1 MIKISVVGLG
11 FMGQNHLRVLS
22 EIGQY
27 KIDYIFDKDKKKV
40 KKLSKQYNVKSCNN
54 LGEIS
59 RSSDAVILSTPTQ
72 DHLKYL
78 KFFSKTKLKIF
89 VEKPIVSN
97 LKQLLKIKKQLKNK
111 ILQCGFIERYNSVTP
126 VLKKFLNKN
135 NVVSIEFK
143 RTDKLSDRIKDV
155 DVIHDLMIHDID
167 LSIFFN
173 GKIKKVYANGY
184 KNKNKISYVTATL
197 IHDNNV
203 ISKIEASRITQKKIR
218 QINITTLKEYISA
231 NLISKEIKINQQT
244 NLNFSMK
251 RNRPVTITS
260 NEQKVLVDQNEALK
274 KELLEFLKLCRNKKV
289 KVPNLIESL
298 YILRICKKIEESIEK
313 NL

>member
-1 MIKISVVGLG
+1 MKKILKILFIIIFYYLPVTSQAEIKPIIEGNTDAKIKI
-11 FMGQNHLRVLS
+11 
-22 EIGQY
+22 I
-27 KIDYIFDKDKKKV
+27 IFESLTCSHCASFHKKV
-40 KKLSKQYNVKSCNN
+40 YPS
-54 LGEIS
+54 
-59 RSSDAVILSTPTQ
+59 
-72 DHLKYL
+72 LK
-78 KFFSKTKLKIF
+78 
-89 VEKPIVSN
+89 ED
-97 LKQLLKIKKQLKNK
+97 
-111 ILQCGFIERYNSVTP
+111 FIEKE
-126 VLKKFLNKN
+126 L
-135 NVVSIEFK
+135 VSIEFK